1 MFTLLENWVWRTEC
15 KLDPKSLF
23 PKDPGELK
31 IDVERDDVDDV
42 CVVSGWFNKLEIA

>member
-31 IDVERDDVDDV
+31 IDVERDV
-42 CVVSGWFNKLEIA
+42 CFADVVSGWLNKLEIA